1 MTAKYAFKQSVP
13 IMAGYIV
20 LGMGFGVLL
29 ESKGYGVLWTI
40 AMSVFIYAGSMQY
53 VAIDLITGGASMIA
67 TALMTL
73 MVNARH
79 LFYGISMLDKY
90 KDTGKY
96 RPYLIFSL
104 TDETYSLV
112 CSGEIPEG
120 VDRNKY
126 YFLVSLFDQFYWVFG
141 SVLGAVLGSV
151 LDFNS
156 AGIDFSMTALF
167 LVVFVEQW
175 KSTEDHAG
183 AVTGIAASVVCLL
196 IFGAGNF
203 VIPAM
208 VSITVILLL
217 MKKFRKGSDEMTGKA
232 VKENL
237 QISEESAGYVR
248 EKGDEERV

>member
-1 MTAKYAFKQSVP
+1 MMTAKYAFKQSVP

-29 ESKGYGVLWTI
+29 ESKGYGVLWAI

-53 VAIDLITGGASMIA
+53 VAINLITGGASLIA

-90 KDTGKY
+90 KNTGKY
-96 RPYLIFSL
+96 KPYLIFAL

-112 CSGEIPEG
+112 CSGKIPAG

-126 YFLVSLFDQFYWVFG
+126 YFLVSLFDQVYWVIGSVIGSAIG
-141 SVLGAVLGSV
+141 SVLN
-151 LDFNS
+151 FNT

-175 KSTEDHAG
+175 KSTKDHAS
-183 AVTGIAASVVCLL
+183 AITGVAASVVCLL

-208 VSITVILLL
+208 ISITVILLL
-217 MKKFRKGSDEMTGKA
+217 MRKFRKGS
-232 VKENL
+232 
-237 QISEESAGYVR
+237 EEAA
-248 EKGDEERV
+248 EKGEVEHV

>member
-29 ESKGYGVLWTI
+29 ESKGYGVLWAI

-53 VAIDLITGGASMIA
+53 VAINLITGGASLIA

-90 KDTGKY
+90 KNTGKY
-96 RPYLIFSL
+96 KPYLIFAL

-112 CSGEIPEG
+112 CSGKIPEG
-120 VDRNKY
+120 FDRNKY
-126 YFLVSLFDQFYWVFG
+126 YFLVSLFDQVYWVIGSVIGSVVG
-141 SVLGAVLGSV
+141 SVLN
-151 LDFNS
+151 FNT

-175 KSTEDHAG
+175 KSTKDHASAIAG
-183 AVTGIAASVVCLL
+183 VAASVVCLL

-203 VIPAM
+203 VIPSM
-208 VSITVILLL
+208 ISITVILLL
-217 MKKFRKGSDEMTGKA
+217 MRKFRKDSEKA
-232 VKENL
+232 
-237 QISEESAGYVR
+237 A
-248 EKGDEERV
+248 EKGEVEHV

>member
-1 MTAKYAFKQSVP
+1 MMTAKYAFKQSVP

-20 LGMGFGVLL
+20 LGMGFGVFL
-29 ESKGYGVLWTI
+29 ESKGYGVLWAI

-53 VAIDLITGGASMIA
+53 VAINLITGGASLIA

-90 KDTGKY
+90 KNTGKY
-96 RPYLIFSL
+96 KPYLIFAL

-112 CSGEIPEG
+112 CSGTIPEG

-126 YFLVSLFDQFYWVFG
+126 YFLVSLFDQIYWVIGSVIGSVVG
-141 SVLGAVLGSV
+141 SVLN
-151 LDFNS
+151 FNT

-175 KSTEDHAG
+175 KSTKDHAS
-183 AVTGIAASVVCLL
+183 AITGVAASVVCLL

-208 VSITVILLL
+208 ISITVILLL
-217 MKKFRKGSDEMTGKA
+217 MRKFRKGS
-232 VKENL
+232 
-237 QISEESAGYVR
+237 EEAA
-248 EKGDEERV
+248 EKGEVEHV